1 MVCQIF
7 FKCCFLSALKTVF
20 KIVQNNNIM
29 KVIPNENT
37 NFVLKCSEF
46 DFSEF
51 EFFDMISHS
60 LVTIFLQYCFSI
72 TVFHQHDIHQLVKT
86 RSW

>member
-7 FKCCFLSALKTVF
+7 FKCYFLSALKTVF

-29 KVIPNENT
+29 KFIPNENT

-60 LVTIFLQYCFSI
+60 LVKIFLQYCFSI
-72 TVFHQHDIHQLVKT
+72 TVFH
-86 RSW
+86 